1 MIKSKFC
8 ATLPISCGGSR
19 PSWGQ
24 VGDVESHPGEGTVVT
39 RAGLDTLRNGL
50 IIVLGGSWHATS
62 WALEAVLSIKYLVA
76 AAHLILLQQEACVG
90 PRQGEAGLGVGR
102 VRGAGG
108 AHHLHLLPTH
118 GSLTL
123 SNTNRNGGKF

>member
-1 MIKSKFC
+1 MEVTI
-8 ATLPISCGGSR
+8 
-19 PSWGQ
+19 
-24 VGDVESHPGEGTVVT
+24 VGCV
-39 RAGLDTLRNGL
+39 TLRNGL

-62 WALEAVLSIKYLVA
+62 WALEALLSIQKLVA

-90 PRQGEAGLGVGR
+90 PRQAEAGLGVGR

-118 GSLTL
+118 GSHTSVKLMGMEENSEKKL
-123 SNTNRNGGKF
+123 LVRIICEKCHRS